1 MADGFLEI
9 YIAANLLG
17 IALFAIGGAGLRH
30 RNRLRGALVGLV
42 LGALIA
48 PVATNLL
55 FFDNP
60 EVRPIPK
67 LVVGQ

>member
-9 YIAANLLG
+9 YIAANLLA
-17 IALFAIGGAGLRH
+17 IALFAIGGAGLRR

-67 LVVGQ
+67 LVVAQ